1 MSACGVYVWE
11 SMMNEEPAT
20 RHEQF
25 LRHYSAHEPAIR
37 AFVRRLVPLR
47 TDVPDVMQ
55 EVALV
60 LWKKFENLPDPDDFR
75 RWAFGVAKYESLAW
89 LRDKGRD
96 RLVFAEDVLEQL
108 AQDATVLEPV
118 LDSHRA
124 GLEACLEKLP
134 PDQRALVLAAYEP
147 GARIQDIAERS
158 RRTVG
163 GFYQWLHRVR
173 LQLLDCVRRGMA
185 LEGAN

>member
-1 MSACGVYVWE
+1 
-11 SMMNEEPAT
+11 MMHEEPAT

-25 LRHYSAHEPAIR
+25 LRHYSTHEPAIR

-108 AQDATVLEPV
+108 AQDASVLEPV
-118 LDSHRA
+118 LDSHRV

-185 LEGAN
+185 LEGAK

>member
-1 MSACGVYVWE
+1 
-11 SMMNEEPAT
+11 MNTDPAA

-47 TDVPDVMQ
+47 IDVPDVMQ

-60 LWKKFENLPDPDDFR
+60 LWKKFEHLPDPDDFR
-75 RWAFGVAKYESLAW
+75 RWAFGVAKYEALAW
-89 LRDKGRD
+89 LRNRGRD

-108 AQDATVLEPV
+108 AQDATALEPM
-118 LDSHRA
+118 LDSQRT
-124 GLEACLEKLP
+124 GLETCLEKLP
-134 PDQRALVLAAYEP
+134 STQKQLLLAAYEP
-147 GARIQDIAERS
+147 GARIQQIAQQS
-158 RRTVG
+158 QRTVG

-173 LQLLDCVRRGMA
+173 LQLLDCVQRSIA
-185 LEGAN
+185 HEGTQ

>member
-1 MSACGVYVWE
+1 MI
-11 SMMNEEPAT
+11 EEPAK

-75 RWAFGVAKYESLAW
+75 RWAFGVAKFEALAW
-89 LRDKGRD
+89 LRDKRRD
-96 RLVFAEDVLEQL
+96 RLVLAEDVLEQI
-108 AQDATVLEPV
+108 AQDATALEPV
-118 LDSHRA
+118 MDSQRVV
-124 GLEACLEKLP
+124 LEACLEKLP
-134 PDQRALVLAAYEP
+134 ADQRALLLAAYEP

-163 GFYQWLHRVR
+163 GFYQWLHRMR

-185 LEGAN
+185 LEGAK

>member
-1 MSACGVYVWE
+1 MS
-11 SMMNEEPAT
+11 EEPAK

-37 AFVRRLVPLR
+37 AFVRRLVPWR
-47 TDVPDVMQ
+47 TVVPDVMQ
-55 EVALV
+55 EVAIV
-60 LWKKFENLPDPDDFR
+60 LWKKFENLTDPDEFR

-89 LRDKGRD
+89 LRDKRRD
-96 RLVFAEDVLEQL
+96 RLVLAEDVLEQL
-108 AQDATVLEPV
+108 AQDATALEPV
-118 LDSHRA
+118 LESHRA

-134 PDQRALVLAAYEP
+134 LDHRSLLVAAYVP
-147 GARIQDIAERS
+147 GARIQYVAERS

-185 LEGAN
+185 LEGAK

>member
-1 MSACGVYVWE
+1 
-11 SMMNEEPAT
+11 MMIEEPAK

-75 RWAFGVAKYESLAW
+75 RWAFGVAKFEALAW
-89 LRDKGRD
+89 LRDKRRD
-96 RLVFAEDVLEQL
+96 RLVLAEDVLEQI
-108 AQDATVLEPV
+108 AQDATALEPV
-118 LDSHRA
+118 MDSQRVV
-124 GLEACLEKLP
+124 LEACLEKLP
-134 PDQRALVLAAYEP
+134 ADQRALLLAAYEP

-163 GFYQWLHRVR
+163 GFYQWLHRMR

-185 LEGAN
+185 LEGAK

>member
-1 MSACGVYVWE
+1 
-11 SMMNEEPAT
+11 MNDEPAA

-37 AFVRRLVPLR
+37 AFVRRLVPAR

-55 EVALV
+55 DVALV
-60 LWKKFENLPDPDDFR
+60 LWKKFEVLPEPDDFR
-75 RWAFGVAKYESLAW
+75 RWAFGVAKFQVLAW
-89 LRDKGRD
+89 VRDKARD
-96 RLVFAEDVLEQL
+96 RVVLAEDVLEQL
-108 AQDATVLEPV
+108 AQDATALEPV

-124 GLEACLEKLP
+124 GLEACLNKLP
-134 PDQRALVLAAYEP
+134 ADQKTILLAAYEP

-158 RRTVG
+158 RRTVR

-173 LQLLDCVRRGMA
+173 LQLLDCVRRGLA
-185 LEGAN
+185 LEGVK

>member
-1 MSACGVYVWE
+1 
-11 SMMNEEPAT
+11 MMNEEPAT

-75 RWAFGVAKYESLAW
+75 RWAFGVAKFEALAW
-89 LRDKGRD
+89 LRDKRRD

-108 AQDATVLEPV
+108 AQEATALEPV
-118 LDSHRA
+118 LDNHRA
-124 GLEACLEKLP
+124 GLEACLEELP
-134 PDQRALVLAAYEP
+134 AEHRGLVLSAYEP

-173 LQLLDCVRRGMA
+173 LQLLDCVRRGIA
-185 LEGAN
+185 LEGAK

>member
-1 MSACGVYVWE
+1 
-11 SMMNEEPAT
+11 MMNDEPAT

-55 EVALV
+55 DVALV

-75 RWAFGVAKYESLAW
+75 RWAFGVAKFESLAW
-89 LRDKGRD
+89 LRDKRRD
-96 RLVFAEDVLEQL
+96 RLVLADDVLEQL
-108 AQDATVLEPV
+108 AQDATALEPV
-118 LDSHRA
+118 LDSHRVE
-124 GLEACLEKLP
+124 LEACLEKLP

-147 GARIQDIAERS
+147 GARIQDVAERS

-173 LQLLDCVRRGMA
+173 LQLLDCVRRGTA
-185 LEGAN
+185 LEGAK

>member
-1 MSACGVYVWE
+1 MSGM
-11 SMMNEEPAT
+11 SAT

-37 AFVRRLVPLR
+37 SFVRRLVPLR
-47 TDVPDVMQ
+47 TEVPDVMQ

-75 RWAFGVAKYESLAW
+75 RWAFGVAKFEALAW
-89 LRDKGRD
+89 LRDRRRD
-96 RLVFAEDVLEQL
+96 RLVLAEDVLEQL
-108 AQDATVLEPV
+108 AQDATALDPV
-118 LDSHRA
+118 LDSHRV
-124 GLEACLEKLP
+124 GLESCLEKLP
-134 PDQRALVLAAYEP
+134 SDQRSLVLAAYEP

-173 LQLLDCVRRGMA
+173 VQLLDCVRRGMVM
-185 LEGAN
+185 EGVK

>member
-1 MSACGVYVWE
+1 
-11 SMMNEEPAT
+11 MNEEPAT

-37 AFVRRLVPLR
+37 AFVRRLVPAR

-89 LRDKGRD
+89 FRDKRRD
-96 RLVFAEDVLEQL
+96 RLVLAEDVLEQL
-108 AQDATVLEPV
+108 AQDATALEPV
-118 LDSHRA
+118 LDSHRV
-124 GLEACLEKLP
+124 GLDSCLEKLP
-134 PDQRALVLAAYEP
+134 AEQRALLLAAYEP
-147 GARIQDIAERS
+147 GARIQEIAERS

-173 LQLLDCVRRGMA
+173 LQLLNCVRRGIT
-185 LEGAN
+185 LEGAK

>member
-1 MSACGVYVWE
+1 
-11 SMMNEEPAT
+11 MNEQPAT

-25 LRHYSAHEPAIR
+25 LRQYSAHEPAIR
-37 AFVRRLVPLR
+37 AFVRRLVPAR

-60 LWKKFENLPDPDDFR
+60 LWKKFEHLPNPDDFR
-75 RWAFGVAKYESLAW
+75 RWAFGVAKNEALAW
-89 LRDKGRD
+89 LRDKRRD
-96 RLVFAEDVLEQL
+96 RHVLAEDVLEQL
-108 AQDATVLEPV
+108 ALDATALEPV
-118 LDSHRA
+118 LDSHRS

-134 PDQRALVLAAYEP
+134 ADQRSLLLAAYEP
-147 GARIQDIAERS
+147 GARIQEVAERS

-173 LQLLDCVRRGMA
+173 LHLLDCVRRGME
-185 LEGAN
+185 LEGGK

>member
-1 MSACGVYVWE
+1 
-11 SMMNEEPAT
+11 MMNEEPAT

-37 AFVRRLVPLR
+37 AFVRRLVPAR
-47 TDVPDVMQ
+47 TDVPDVTQ

-60 LWKKFENLPDPDDFR
+60 LWNKFENLPDPGDFR
-75 RWAFGVAKYESLAW
+75 RWAFGVAKYEALAW
-89 LRDKGRD
+89 LRDKRRD
-96 RLVFAEDVLEQL
+96 RLVLAEDVLEQL
-108 AQDATVLEPV
+108 AQDATALEPV
-118 LDSHRA
+118 LDAHRA

-134 PDQRALVLAAYEP
+134 ADQRALLLASYEP
-147 GARIQDIAERS
+147 GACIQDIAERS

-185 LEGAN
+185 LEGAK

>member
-1 MSACGVYVWE
+1 
-11 SMMNEEPAT
+11 MNAEPAS

-25 LRHYSAHEPAIR
+25 LRHYSVHEPAIR
-37 AFVRRLVPLR
+37 AFVRRLVPAR

-60 LWKKFENLPDPDDFR
+60 LWKKFENLPDPGDFR
-75 RWAFGVAKYESLAW
+75 RWAFGVAKYEALAW

-96 RLVFAEDVLEQL
+96 RLVLAEDVLEQL
-108 AQDATVLEPV
+108 AQDATTLEPV
-118 LDSHRA
+118 LDAHRA

-134 PDQRALVLAAYEP
+134 TEQRTLLLAAYEP
-147 GARIQDIAERS
+147 GARIQDVAERS

-185 LEGAN
+185 LEGAK

>member
-1 MSACGVYVWE
+1 
-11 SMMNEEPAT
+11 MMNEEPGT

-75 RWAFGVAKYESLAW
+75 RWAFGVAKFESLAW
-89 LRDKGRD
+89 LRDKRRD
-96 RLVFAEDVLEQL
+96 RLVLAEDVLEQL
-108 AQDATVLEPV
+108 ALDATALDPI
-118 LDSHRA
+118 LDSHRV
-124 GLEACLEKLP
+124 GLESCLEKMP
-134 PDQRALVLAAYEP
+134 SDHRSLVLAAYEP
-147 GARIQDIAERS
+147 GARIQEIAERS

-163 GFYQWLHRVR
+163 GFYQWRHRVR

-185 LEGAN
+185 LEGAK

>member
-1 MSACGVYVWE
+1 
-11 SMMNEEPAT
+11 MNEEPAS

-25 LRHYSAHEPAIR
+25 LRLYSIHEPAIR
-37 AFVRRLVPLR
+37 AFVRRLVPAR

-60 LWKKFENLPDPDDFR
+60 LWKKFENLPDAAEFR
-75 RWAFGVAKYESLAW
+75 PWAFGVAKYEALAW
-89 LRDKGRD
+89 LRDRGRD
-96 RLVFAEDVLEQL
+96 RLVFAQDVLEQL
-108 AQDATVLEPV
+108 AHEATAFEPV

-134 PDQRALVLAAYEP
+134 ADQRALLLAAYEP
-147 GARIQDIAERS
+147 GARIQDIAVRS

-185 LEGAN
+185 LGGAK

>member
-1 MSACGVYVWE
+1 
-11 SMMNEEPAT
+11 
-20 RHEQF
+20 
-25 LRHYSAHEPAIR
+25 
-37 AFVRRLVPLR
+37 
-47 TDVPDVMQ
+47 
-55 EVALV
+55 
-60 LWKKFENLPDPDDFR
+60 LPDPDDFR
-75 RWAFGVAKYESLAW
+75 RWAFGVAKYEALAW

-108 AQDATVLEPV
+108 AQDATAFEPV
-118 LDSHRA
+118 LDSHRV

-134 PDQRALVLAAYEP
+134 TEQRSLLLAAYEP

-173 LQLLDCVRRGMA
+173 LQLLECVRRGME
-185 LEGAN
+185 LEGAK

>member
-1 MSACGVYVWE
+1 
-11 SMMNEEPAT
+11 MNEEPAT

-25 LRHYSAHEPAIR
+25 LKHYTAHEPAIR
-37 AFVRRLVPLR
+37 AFVRRFVPSR
-47 TDVPDVMQ
+47 DDVPDVMQ

-60 LWKKFENLPDPDDFR
+60 LWKKFENLTDTGDFR
-75 RWAFGVAKYESLAW
+75 RWAFGVAKYEALAW

-108 AQDATVLEPV
+108 AQDATELEPV

-134 PDQRALVLAAYEP
+134 TEQRTLLLAAYEP

-163 GFYQWLHRVR
+163 GFYQWLHRMR

-185 LEGAN
+185 LEGAK

>member
-1 MSACGVYVWE
+1 
-11 SMMNEEPAT
+11 MMNEEPAS

-25 LRHYSAHEPAIR
+25 LRYYSAHEPAIR
-37 AFVRRLVPLR
+37 AFVRRLVPSR
-47 TDVPDVMQ
+47 NDVSDVMQ

-75 RWAFGVAKYESLAW
+75 RWSFGVAKYEVLAW
-89 LRDKGRD
+89 IRDKRRD
-96 RLVFAEDVLEQL
+96 RLVLAEDVLELL
-108 AQDATVLEPV
+108 ARDAMTLEPV
-118 LDSHRA
+118 MDSHRV

-134 PDQRALVLAAYEP
+134 VDQKSLLLAAYEP
-147 GARIQDIAERS
+147 GARIQDVAERS

-173 LQLLDCVRRGMA
+173 LQLLECVRRG
-185 LEGAN
+185 GAK

>member
-1 MSACGVYVWE
+1 
-11 SMMNEEPAT
+11 MMNSESAT
-20 RHEQF
+20 QHEQF

-37 AFVRRLVPLR
+37 AFVRRLVPPL

-60 LWKKFENLPDPDDFR
+60 LWKKFENLPNADDFR
-75 RWAFGVAKYESLAW
+75 RWAFGVAKYETLAW
-89 LRDKGRD
+89 LRDKRRD
-96 RLVFAEDVLEQL
+96 RLVLAEDVLEQL
-108 AQDATVLEPV
+108 AQDAMALDPV
-118 LDSHRA
+118 LDSQRV

-134 PDQRALVLAAYEP
+134 ADQKALVLAAYEP

-163 GFYQWLHRVR
+163 GFYQWLHRMR

-185 LEGAN
+185 LEGAK